1 LTDQGFG
8 QSRPEDV
15 TRAGQVPPAQPPHGA
30 AQGQGAYQAQGAYP
44 GQGTAYPAQGAGYPG
59 QGAAY
64 PGPGMPGY
72 PAATQE
78 ASSAQGFVASLFDF
92 GFNSFVTPKV
102 VKVVYVLIMVV
113 LGLFGLACTGI
124 AFVFKPILGIF
135 VLIIV
140 APLFFFVYLALW
152 RIALEIFVVVFRI
165 ADDLRAIRDRG
176 GLR

>member
-1 LTDQGFG
+1 M
-8 QSRPEDV
+8 
-15 TRAGQVPPAQPPHGA
+15 PPAQPPHGA

-64 PGPGMPGY
+64 PSPGMPGY

-78 ASSAQGFVASLFDF
+78 ASSAKGFVSSLFDF

-102 VKVVYVLIMVV
+102 VKVVYVLIMGV
-113 LGLFGLACTGI
+113 LGLAGLVSAVVAFRLNLIFGL
-124 AFVFKPILGIF
+124 L
-135 VLIIV
+135 VLVII

>member
-1 LTDQGFG
+1 M
-8 QSRPEDV
+8 
-15 TRAGQVPPAQPPHGA
+15 PPAQPPHGA

-64 PGPGMPGY
+64 PSPGMPGST
-72 PAATQE
+72 AATQE
-78 ASSAQGFVASLFDF
+78 ASSAKGFVSSLFDF

-102 VKVVYVLIMVV
+102 VKAVYVLIMGV
-113 LGLFGLACTGI
+113 LGLAGLVSAVVAFRLNLIFGL
-124 AFVFKPILGIF
+124 L
-135 VLIIV
+135 VLVII